1 MSSLNTSWLAPERVG
16 LLPGAATQRHLT
28 EEVRSGE
35 ALPPVNALDVAT
47 VEWEDSARAE
57 AKPLRDL
64 ISEVFNRFE
73 TQDRTKADAWLAPRL
88 HATLRLTRAEAADP
102 GLWNFLAMRLAPDYV
117 RWRHR
122 PGSAHDDKPMSVAAS
137 RYSGPFHT
145 QAFSRLWWVAELFR
159 DGADYAPVIAACG
172 NQDMLNSVLR
182 LEIIHHRPTAQ
193 AFVAM
198 LQNGTVHTGREVN
211 ALAAAVNA
219 AGGTL
224 SYEAL
229 APDFPPDYDAY
240 RVWLEDAAITPA
252 VSFSRTP
259 DGPAD
264 GGVDLDQVDVLVP
277 LFTRVFDPAT
287 VRGRKVGGE
296 G

>member
-1 MSSLNTSWLAPERVG
+1 MSPLNTSWHVPEHIG

-28 EEVRSGE
+28 GEVRRGE
-35 ALPPVNALDVAT
+35 AFPPVNAVDAAT
-47 VEWEDSARAE
+47 VAWNDPGRAE

-64 ISEVFNRFE
+64 IGEVFSRFDA
-73 TQDRTKADAWLAPRL
+73 QDRTRADAWLAPRL
-88 HATLRLTRAEAADP
+88 HATLRITRAEAADP
-102 GLWNFLAMRLAPDYV
+102 GLWNFLTMRLAPDYV
-117 RWRHR
+117 QWRHQPR
-122 PGSAHDDKPMSVAAS
+122 PARGDNPASVAAS

-145 QAFSRLWWVAELFR
+145 QTFSRLWWVAELFR
-159 DGADYAPVIAACG
+159 DGADYAPAIAACG

-198 LQNGTVHTGREVN
+198 LQNGTVRTGR
-211 ALAAAVNA
+211 AVNA
-219 AGGTL
+219 AGSTL

-229 APDFPPDYDAY
+229 APDYQPDYDAY
-240 RVWLEDAAITPA
+240 RAWVEEAAIVPP

-259 DGPAD
+259 DGPSD
-264 GGVDLDQVDVLVP
+264 GSVDLDQVDVLVP
-277 LFTRVFDPAT
+277 LFTRLFDPAT
-287 VRGRKVGGE
+287 VRGRIFGGD